1 MPSVAPKAPRL
12 PFRKGVTP
20 LFSFLGS
27 KSYNYAAGGPSLIEP
42 WNLPRQGYLADV
54 DIYVQGTVT
63 DAATAATLQE
73 DYPFSLTQTLQLL
86 DPAGNAIISETGYG
100 NYVRNLLLGGRPG
113 SNLVN
118 GPASVYAAPNVL
130 SAANAVNFKHR
141 LMIEVNDRD
150 LMGVLPNADPERS
163 YQLAITA
170 APAASIYTAN
180 PPTSIIVPYSP
191 RVKFFS
197 QPPVSDPASGYE
209 FEQTPPHLGAIHKVK
224 YQRVN
229 ITGTGAKAI
238 STGLPIGDM
247 YRAIILIFRSNGTRA
262 TYAATPFSALRLKY
276 GDNVTRKEYT
286 SEPQLADEMYRYL
299 GYNPPAGVYL
309 LDFTA
314 DSGLRPGMDGRRDY
328 FNTSLIT
335 ELTLEVDL
343 PTGFNTTNSWLEI
356 YTDTLEVP
364 DGMLVL

>member
-1 MPSVAPKAPRL
+1 MAGPAPKAPPL

-54 DIYVQGTVT
+54 DIYCQATVT

-113 SNLVN
+113 SNLVT
-118 GPASVYAAPNVL
+118 GPASVYAAPNVA

-150 LMGVLPNADPERS
+150 MMGVLPNADPERS

-170 APAASIYTAN
+170 APTGGVFTAN
-180 PPTSIIVPYSP
+180 QPATIIAPYSP

-197 QPPVSDPASGYE
+197 QPPAQDPATGLEYAP
-209 FEQTPPHLGAIHKVK
+209 TPPHLGAIHKVK
-224 YQRVN
+224 YSRVN
-229 ITGTGAKAI
+229 ITGTGQKTI

-262 TYAATPFSALRLKY
+262 TYASTPWTGLRLKY
-276 GDNVTRKEYT
+276 GDNVSRKEYT
-286 SEPQLADEMYRYL
+286 GEPQLADEMYRLL

-328 FNTSLIT
+328 FNSSVIT

-343 PTGFNTTNSWLEI
+343 PNGFNTTNSWLEI
-356 YTDTLEVP
+356 CTDTLEVP